1 MKKIN
6 KIYLLIV
13 IVSILSLT
21 LKAEITSPYKD
32 SKTFVVKKGGKL
44 IVNIV
49 GGNIKIITWQKNEV
63 RVAVKGDNSVEK
75 FKSLTLSENNNT
87 INVQSST
94 YEDGIDL
101 EISVPTNFNLNL
113 NTFGGN
119 LLVDGN
125 LTGEI
130 KAKTSGGNINIDEV
144 NGNVNLI
151 TAGGDI
157 RTKAIN
163 GNAELTSAGGNF
175 KVGFITGSA
184 KISTAGGN
192 IFLYG
197 IRSKLNLST
206 AGGNVRVEKVENDVT
221 ISTGG
226 GNISVGGVAK
236 NVDLTTGG
244 GNVHLDESTG
254 TLKITTGSGNIS
266 VSKAMGWANLTTGA
280 GNIELNLYSL
290 SGNDTHLRTGAGN
303 ITLTLPSNANA
314 AITAVVK
321 LDKWTI
327 EGKDK
332 KEWIISD
339 FPNSTYNIVND
350 GDRDKIVAVYKLN
363 NGKNKISL
371 TAAFGKIN
379 ILKLEK

>member
-13 IVSILSLT
+13 IVSILSFT
-21 LKAEITSPYKD
+21 LKAEVISPYKD

-44 IVNIV
+44 IVNII

-63 RVAVKGDNSVEK
+63 RVAVKGNNSVEK

-94 YEDGIDL
+94 YKDEIDL
-101 EISVPTNFNLNL
+101 EISVPNNFNPNL

-119 LLVDGN
+119 ILVDGN
-125 LTGEI
+125 LTGEL

-226 GNISVGGVAK
+226 GNISVGGIAK
-236 NVDLTTGG
+236 NVDLSSGG
-244 GNVHLDESTG
+244 GNVQLDEATGTIKISTG
-254 TLKITTGSGNIS
+254 AGNIS
-266 VSKAMGWANLTTGA
+266 VSKGRRSANLTTGA
-280 GNIELNLYSL
+280 GNIELTLFSV
-290 SGNDTHLRTGAGN
+290 SDNDTYLRTGAGN
-303 ITLTLPSNANA
+303 ITLTLPSNSDAT
-314 AITAVVK
+314 ITATVK

-327 EGKDK
+327 ESKDK
-332 KEWIISD
+332 KKWIISD
-339 FPNSTYNIVND
+339 FPNTTYNVVND

-363 NGKNKISL
+363 NGKNNISL
-371 TAAFGKIN
+371 TSVYGKIY